1 MPEESAG
8 SKFKKAII
16 GDKANET
23 IKAGTLVVTR
33 GIGVVA
39 VGLIGT
45 FTVMDWF
52 DSGPWRDMTPEQ
64 KLLFVLG
71 AGFIWA
77 IVLAADA
84 IARGIATAATG
95 DQMLVLPAGLM
106 ATKTEGVDDPG
117 WRVAA
122 VKIAPSGPSETAS
135 FLVLKGQAQE
145 WVQANKL
152 KFS

>member
-8 SKFKKAII
+8 TKFKKAIV

-52 DSGPWRDMTPEQ
+52 DGGPWRDMTPEQ

-77 IVLAADA
+77 IVLAGDA
-84 IARGIATAATG
+84 IARGLATAATG
-95 DQMLVLPAGLM
+95 DQMLVLPSGLM
-106 ATKTEGVDDPG
+106 ATKTEGVDDTG

-122 VKIAPSGPSETAS
+122 VKMAPNGTPETAS
-135 FLVLKGQAQE
+135 FLLLKGRKQE
-145 WVQANKL
+145 WVQANELTFK
-152 KFS
+152 